1 MKQLLLM
8 LIFIGC
14 FANAQDSDSAVIAR
28 KIDSLER
35 VQQNIKK
42 LTAKIDGEKVRRK
55 SLLKRLEMFIERIN
69 SKQKTADET
78 VNRNDQA
85 TKTEH
90 FDPYVVNDRY
100 KIELVPR
107 KWSGRLFSRY
117 DFRAIIKPV
126 NE

>member
-1 MKQLLLM
+1 MKQLLLV
-8 LIFIGC
+8 LIFIGSC
-14 FANAQDSDSAVIAR
+14 VKAQVSDSTAIVQ
-28 KIDSLER
+28 KIDSIEN

-42 LTAKIDGEKVRRK
+42 LSAKIEGEKMRRK
-55 SLLKRLEMFIERIN
+55 SLLKRLEMFIEQVRER
-69 SKQKTADET
+69 QKLADA
-78 VNRNDQA
+78 NARRNDSA

-117 DFRAIIKPV
+117 DFRAVIKPV